1 MPIDKLNRSQNK
13 TKRRVSGKTI
23 VGAGLIERQER
34 KKSMERENSQNTIYA
49 CLKMSNNK
57 IIKRDKNV

>member
-1 MPIDKLNRSQNK
+1 M
-13 TKRRVSGKTI
+13 SGKTI
-23 VGAGLIERQER
+23 GGAGLIEMQEKKKEHAKR
-34 KKSMERENSQNTIYA
+34 KCQNTMYA